1 MLGMAWA
8 VVLGRSQPCRSDCHH
23 PQPGRIP
30 AFGNNAVQ
38 RHPAPT
44 YPEIMSTKFTVTI
57 HTEGWLVLCPSV
69 AGGCCSP
76 RYSHAH
82 RALLTAQQGRWP
94 FPRGEGAVCLIS
106 AQAPCCPEGERSS
119 SRTCRGEARERGA
132 RHGWCRCHAGDVV
145 GRSHHGWPCLCF
157 VPGGCLVRQPPSAQP
172 ASGGAPTVRSDARE
186 ALIPFSRLG

>member
-1 MLGMAWA
+1 MAWA

-30 AFGNNAVQ
+30 AFGNNTVQ

-106 AQAPCCPEGERSS
+106 AQALCCPEGERSS
-119 SRTCRGEARERGA
+119 SWTCRGEARERGA

-145 GRSHHGWPCLCF
+145 GRSRHGWPCLCF